1 MDAPDLDALQIIDE
15 PELNGGTMLLA
26 LGGWMDGGEVSTG
39 TVDRLIHQQDARGV
53 ARIDGEGFYIHHLP
67 GSMDVAALF
76 RPHIEV
82 NEGRLD
88 RIEIPDNVFYADER
102 TNLLCFVGQEPNLH
116 WRAFADCLFAL
127 AESTGIRR
135 IVFVGSYAGAVPHTR
150 EPRLYAAASRPNL
163 LESLLAYHVRPAD
176 YEGPGSFSS
185 YLLSRVDEEGLDMIN
200 LIAEIPAYI
209 QGRNPLSI
217 EAVTRRL
224 SSFLGIKTDL
234 DGLRSAS
241 DAWESEVSEAV
252 AKDEELAEKIR
263 QLEAAYDEDLLESGN
278 PDDDAADED

>member
-1 MDAPDLDALQIIDE
+1 MERPDTDALEIIDQPDLE
-15 PELNGGTMLLA
+15 GGTMLLA

-39 TVDRLIHQQDARGV
+39 TVERIIHQQDARGV
-53 ARIDGEGFYIHHLP
+53 ARIDGEGFYIYHLP
-67 GSMDVAALF
+67 GAMDVAALF

-82 NEGRLD
+82 AEGRLD
-88 RIEIPDNVFYADER
+88 RIEMPDNVFYADER
-102 TNLLCFVGQEPNLH
+102 TKLLCFVGQEPNLH
-116 WRAFADCLFAL
+116 WRAFADCLFEL
-127 AESTGIRR
+127 AAEAGIAR

-150 EPRLYAAASRPNL
+150 EPRLYAAASNPDR
-163 LESLLAYHVRPAD
+163 LESLLDYDVRPAE

-185 YLLSRVDEEGLDMIN
+185 YLLSRVEEEGLEMIN
-200 LIAEIPAYI
+200 LVAEIPAYI

-224 SSFLGIKTDL
+224 ASFLGLKTDL
-234 DGLRSAS
+234 DELRAAS

-278 PDDDAADED
+278 PDDDPGEQD

>member
-1 MDAPDLDALQIIDE
+1 MDQPDLDALQMIDQ
-15 PELNGGTMLLA
+15 PDLSGGTLLLA

-39 TVDRLIHQQDARGV
+39 TVERLIHQRDARGV
-53 ARIDGEGFYIHHLP
+53 ARIDGEGFYVYHLP
-67 GSMDVAALF
+67 GSMEIAALF

-82 NEGRLD
+82 NDGRLE
-88 RIEIPDNVFYADER
+88 RIEIPDNVFYADEKSK
-102 TNLLCFVGQEPNLH
+102 LLYFVGQEPNLH
-116 WRAFADCLFAL
+116 WRAFADCLFEL
-127 AESTGIRR
+127 IEQVGVRR

-150 EPRLYAAASRPNL
+150 EPRLYAAASSADL
-163 LESLLAYHVRPAD
+163 VDSLVPYNVKPAD
-176 YEGPGSFSS
+176 YEGPGSFST
-185 YLLSRVDEEGLDMIN
+185 YLLSRVDEQGLEMIN

-224 SSFLGIKTDL
+224 TSFLGLKTDL
-234 DGLRSAS
+234 DELRSAS

-278 PDDDAADED
+278 PDEEPRDED